1 MARKKPVR
9 RKKVKPSS
17 VGPAAAETR
26 LEPAGALLAL
36 AGQVEADEGAV
47 IGTYRDPFGG
57 HEVLVAALPIDKV
70 EPTPYQRDASEP
82 HVKRLMTVIEKIG
95 HFLDPVVAVR
105 QDGRY
110 WTPNGNHRLQAM
122 KRLGARSVVAL
133 VVPDPAIA
141 FKILALNTEK
151 AHNLREKSLEAL
163 RMARELARGSKAGER
178 DFAFELEE
186 PSYLTL
192 GFCYEQRPRFS
203 GGAYQPILRRV
214 EDFLDLPLSR
224 SLPERESRAAKL
236 LDLDARVARLV
247 ARLKDKGLTSP
258 YLKPFVV
265 ARLNPIRFS
274 KATEFDFDE
283 VFDKM
288 LAAAGR
294 FNTDRVKQEDVARA
308 GGAPEPADEA

>member
-1 MARKKPVR
+1 MAKKKVVR
-9 RKKVKPSS
+9 RKKVKAAS

-26 LEPAGALLAL
+26 VEL
-36 AGQVEADEGAV
+36 AGPLAELGRVVGADGGAV
-47 IGTYRDPFGG
+47 LGSYRDPFGG
-57 HEVLVAALPIDKV
+57 HEILVAALPIERV

-95 HFLDPVVAVR
+95 LYLDPIIAVR
-105 QDGRY
+105 RDDRY

-122 KRLGARSVVAL
+122 KRLGARAVVAL
-133 VVPDPAIA
+133 VVPDASVA

-151 AHNLREKSLEAL
+151 AHNLREKSLEAI
-163 RMARELARGSKAGER
+163 RMARELARGTRAIER

-214 EDFLDLPLSR
+214 EDFMDQPLSR
-224 SLPERESRAAKL
+224 SLPVRESRAGKL
-236 LDLDARVARLV
+236 LEIDGRVASIV
-247 ARLKDKGLTSP
+247 ERLKEKGLTSP

-283 VFDKM
+283 VFGKM
-288 LAAAGR
+288 LASAGR
-294 FNTDRVKQEDVARA
+294 FNVDRVKQEDVARA
-308 GGAPEPADEA
+308 GGASGGTDEA

>member
-1 MARKKPVR
+1 MAKKKVTR
-9 RKKVKPSS
+9 RKKVKPAS
-17 VGPAAAETR
+17 VGPTAAETR
-26 LEPAGALLAL
+26 LEQAGPLAAL
-36 AGQVEADEGAV
+36 GREVDDDGGAV
-47 IGTYRDPFGG
+47 LGSYRDPFGG
-57 HEVLVAALPIDKV
+57 HEILVAALPIEKV

-95 HFLDPVVAVR
+95 VFLDPIIAVR
-105 QDGRY
+105 QDDSY

-133 VVPDPAIA
+133 VVPDASVA

-151 AHNLREKSLEAL
+151 AHNLREKSLEAI
-163 RMARELARGSKAGER
+163 RMARELARGAKADER

-203 GGAYQPILRRV
+203 GGAYQPILKRV
-214 EDFLDLPLSR
+214 EDFFDQPLSR
-224 SLPERESRAAKL
+224 ALATREARATKL
-236 LDLDARVARLV
+236 LALDTRVGSV
-247 ARLKDKGLTSP
+247 VERLKDKGLKSP

-288 LAAAGR
+288 LASAGR
-294 FNTDRVKQEDVARA
+294 FNVDRVKQEDVARA
-308 GGAPEPADEA
+308 GGSPGGADDV